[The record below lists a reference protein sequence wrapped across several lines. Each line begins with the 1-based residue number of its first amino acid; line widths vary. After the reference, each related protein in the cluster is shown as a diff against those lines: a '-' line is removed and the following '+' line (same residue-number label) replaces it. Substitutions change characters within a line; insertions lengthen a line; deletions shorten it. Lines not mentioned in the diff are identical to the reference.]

1 MGVVVGGCCGGLV
14 LEMEATKGDANVD
27 VHDWANG
34 NEARLVGRMRGTIY
48 LICKKLI
55 TGLEVVFIIYTI
67 CK

>member
-1 MGVVVGGCCGGLV
+1 M

-27 VHDWANG
+27 VHHWANG

-48 LICKKLI
+48 IICKKLI